1 MYELKSSKARFG
13 RKIVNGAY
21 STLIE
26 RLASSTAPNLLLLR
40 YAADLSRVI
49 DLTAI
54 PSRFLAPGTVE
65 QRPALRPG
73 TRRAGWVGS
82 IIRLDMIPSL
92 GRIDMVRSEQA
103 MDRRRVVSQW
113 KNTEFLEES
122 DLAARGWLVCVL
134 DCVERIRSQEF
145 TLDDAYEFEERLR
158 QLFPQNRNVRPKI
171 RQQLQVL
178 RDNGRIEF
186 LGKGRYRKLK

>member
-1 MYELKSSKARFG
+1 
-13 RKIVNGAY
+13 
-21 STLIE
+21 
-26 RLASSTAPNLLLLR
+26 
-40 YAADLSRVI
+40 
-49 DLTAI
+49 
-54 PSRFLAPGTVE
+54 
-65 QRPALRPG
+65 
-73 TRRAGWVGS
+73 
-82 IIRLDMIPSL
+82 
-92 GRIDMVRSEQA
+92 MVRSEQA